1 MAAARTHTYSI
12 RTTWTGNDGEGT
24 ATYRSYRRDHEMTG
38 PGKAQPI
45 LGSSVPM
52 FRGDGGRYNPEDLL
66 VASLS
71 ACHMLW
77 VLHLS
82 ADAGIVV
89 VDYQDNAEGIM
100 RENPDGSGEFVDVV
114 LNPVVTITDESRAV
128 EAEQLHE
135 RAHTLCFIASSV
147 KFPVTARPRIEVRRY

>member
-1 MAAARTHTYSI
+1 MGVARTHTYSI
-12 RTTWTGNDGEGT
+12 QTTWTGNDGDGT
-24 ATYRSYRRDHEMTG
+24 ATYRSYRRDHEITG
-38 PGKAQPI
+38 PGKAEPI
-45 LGSSVPM
+45 HGSSTPM
-52 FRGDGGRYNPEDLL
+52 FRGDGSRYNPEDLL

-77 VLHLS
+77 VLHLC

-89 VDYQDNAEGIM
+89 VDYQDSADGVM

-114 LNPVVTITDESRAV
+114 LHPVVTITDEARAD
-128 EAEQLHE
+128 EAEALHE
-135 RAHTLCFIASSV
+135 RAHALCFIASSV

>member
-1 MAAARTHTYSI
+1 MGVARTHTYSI
-12 RTTWTGNDGEGT
+12 HTKWTGNDGDGT
-24 ATYRSYRRDHEMTG
+24 ATYRSYRRDREITG
-38 PGKAQPI
+38 PGKAEPI
-45 LGSSVPM
+45 HGSSTPM
-52 FRGDGGRYNPEDLL
+52 FRGDGSRYNPEDLL

-77 VLHLS
+77 VLHLC

-89 VDYQDNAEGIM
+89 VDYQDSAEGVM

-114 LNPVVTITDESRAV
+114 LSPVITITDDARV
-128 EAEQLHE
+128 DEAEALHE
-135 RAHTLCFIASSV
+135 RAHALCFIASSV

>member
-1 MAAARTHTYSI
+1 MT
-12 RTTWTGNDGEGT
+12 TTWTGNDGEGT
-24 ATYRSYRRDHEMTG
+24 ATYRSYRRDHEMIG
-38 PGKAQPI
+38 PGKSQPI

-52 FRGDGGRYNPEDLL
+52 FRGDGSRYNPEDLL

-77 VLHLS
+77 LLHLC
-82 ADAGIVV
+82 ADAGITVV
-89 VDYQDNAEGIM
+89 EYVDDAEGVM

-114 LNPVVTITDESRAV
+114 LNPVVTITDEAKSAEV
-128 EAEQLHE
+128 EALHE
-135 RAHTLCFIASSV
+135 RAHRLCFIANSV